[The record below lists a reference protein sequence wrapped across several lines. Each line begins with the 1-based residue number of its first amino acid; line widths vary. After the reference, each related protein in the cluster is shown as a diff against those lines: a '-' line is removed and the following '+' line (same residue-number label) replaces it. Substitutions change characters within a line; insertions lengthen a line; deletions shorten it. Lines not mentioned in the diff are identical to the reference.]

1 MKSLDYSSI
10 SYNLSKCVYACVQEK
25 ESEAEELFYQDTPMS
40 QHLLG
45 SLKCTKEKKKK
56 SPISRPMFFQRFR
69 QQLEIPGRRATCCLE
84 IF

>member
-25 ESEAEELFYQDTPMS
+25 ESEAEELFYQDTPIS

-45 SLKCTKEKKKK
+45 NLRCTLKKRKKKKK
-56 SPISRPMFFQRFR
+56 SPTSRPIFFQRFR
-69 QQLEIPGRRATCCLE
+69 Q
-84 IF
+84 